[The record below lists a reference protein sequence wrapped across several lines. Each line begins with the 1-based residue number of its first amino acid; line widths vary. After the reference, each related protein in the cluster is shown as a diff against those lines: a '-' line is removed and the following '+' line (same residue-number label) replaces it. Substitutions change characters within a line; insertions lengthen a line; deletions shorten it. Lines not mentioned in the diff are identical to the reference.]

1 MSRILILGGTGRIG
15 NSVTR
20 DILAH
25 TTGEIT
31 VTGRRTPPA
40 DAVAGDRVR
49 FLLLSLADE
58 TALGE
63 AISSHDLV
71 IHCAGPFRDALRAHG
86 AKRLRTTRVLEICIE
101 QGVNYLDVSDDP
113 PFVRQALSLK
123 DTAAANGVT
132 AIVSTG
138 VFPGIANSMARQAVE
153 SLDTPDTLRLS
164 YAVAGSGGAGVTVMR
179 TTFLELQHPFD
190 AWIDGKWQ
198 QVKPYSQREIVKF
211 PPPYGD
217 AGVYWFHTVEAAT
230 LPLSF
235 PQLRTVITKFGSI
248 PDFYNYLTGMV
259 AQLPSGWLKN
269 PEMVEFLSQ
278 TSYAM
283 TQVTD
288 RFTGVGIAMQL
299 QVTGLKNG
307 QPGRIT
313 ATFCHDNT
321 ATAAGAGTGSVAEL
335 LLSGELQKPG
345 VWPVEQAVNTP
356 LFLRTMQ
363 ARGMEIEVVR
373 M

>member
-15 NSVTR
+15 NSVAR

-31 VTGRRTPPA
+31 VTGRRTPPENA
-40 DAVAGDRVR
+40 FAGDRVR
-49 FLLLSLADE
+49 FLPLSLADE

-63 AISSHDLV
+63 AISGHDLV
-71 IHCAGPFRDALRAHG
+71 IHCAGPFRDRD
-86 AKRLRTTRVLEICIE
+86 RRVLEICIH
-101 QGVNYLDVSDDP
+101 QGKNYLDVSDDP
-113 PFVRQALSLK
+113 PFVREALSLK

-153 SLDTPDTLRLS
+153 SLDSPDTLRLS

-190 AWIDGKWQ
+190 GWIDGKWQ
-198 QVKPYSQREIVKF
+198 SVKPYSEREIVKF

-235 PQLRTVITKFGSI
+235 PHLRSVITKFGSI
-248 PDFYNYLTGMV
+248 PDFYNYLTWMV
-259 AQLPSGWLKN
+259 AQLPSGWLKK

-278 TSYAM
+278 ISYAM

-288 RFTGVGIAMQL
+288 RLTGVGIAMQL
-299 QVTGLKNG
+299 QVTGLKDR
-307 QPGRIT
+307 QPGRII

-345 VWPVEQAVNTP
+345 VWPVEQAVTTP
-356 LFLRTMQ
+356 LFQRTMQ
-363 ARGMEIEVVR
+363 ARGMEIQVEFSG
-373 M
+373 

>member
-1 MSRILILGGTGRIG
+1 MMSRILILGGTGRIG
-15 NSVTR
+15 NSVAQ

-31 VTGRRTPPA
+31 VTGRRTPLG
-40 DAVAGDRVR
+40 DALAGDRVR
-49 FLLLSLADE
+49 FLPLSLGDE

-63 AISSHDLV
+63 AISGHDLV
-71 IHCAGPFRDALRAHG
+71 IHCAGPFRD
-86 AKRLRTTRVLEICIE
+86 RTTRVLEICIK

-113 PFVRQALSLK
+113 PFVREALSLK

-153 SLDTPDTLRLS
+153 SLDSPDTLRLS

-179 TTFLELQHPFD
+179 TTFLELQHPFN

-198 QVKPYSQREIVKF
+198 SVKPYSQREIVKF

-230 LPLSF
+230 LPVSF
-235 PQLRTVITKFGSI
+235 PHLRTVITKFGSI
-248 PDFYNYLTGMV
+248 PDFYNYLTWMV

-278 TSYAM
+278 ISYAM

-288 RFTGVGIAMQL
+288 RFTGIGIAMQL
-299 QVTGLKNG
+299 EVTGLKDG
-307 QPGRIT
+307 QPERII
-313 ATFCHDNT
+313 ATFCHENT
-321 ATAAGAGTGSVAEL
+321 ATAAGAGTGSIAEL

-345 VWPVEQAVNTP
+345 VWPVEQAVTTP

-363 ARGMEIEVVR
+363 ARGMEIQVVR